1 MKNLIKVKQNC
12 INDIINIIKKYN
24 ISLDEIIT
32 AYINKYENQFNE
44 NEKYI
49 NKFQFYNFNQYNK
62 LLKEYINESN
72 QKILTQYQIIDDYI
86 IL

>member
-12 INDIINIIKKYN
+12 INEIVNIIKKYN